1 MVVGCTSPVEI
12 GCTSPQCTTAPAH
25 LSYNHRR
32 VQGAFV
38 QEEIMWSS
46 REHRHGGLKRRYVDF
61 HGGVL
66 RCIDPLRHT
75 HVAFATELHFENWL
89 LHWAEPYVR
98 RLLPHSER
106 LTCLYQGHR
115 LSLSPDLLI
124 ERDHIEIQIVNARD
138 TPTSRA
144 RTRSLAYVAHSHGF
158 MWSARTPEQIRSQ
171 PVLLSNLDRLR
182 QCAAIHAD
190 DRAISVSRAITTFLR
205 SASATTRGEVRGCIH
220 REIPDTLVDAVL
232 IRLHAAGLLRI
243 DLEEIRYGQSTLILR
258 Q

>member
-1 MVVGCTSPVEI
+1 
-12 GCTSPQCTTAPAH
+12 
-25 LSYNHRR
+25 
-32 VQGAFV
+32 
-38 QEEIMWSS
+38 MWSS
-46 REHRHGGLKRRYVDF
+46 REHRHGGLHRRYIGF

-89 LHWAEPYVR
+89 LHWADPSVR

-124 ERDHIEIQIVNARD
+124 ERNCIEIQIVNARD

-144 RTRSLAYVAHSHGF
+144 RARSLAYVAHAHGF
-158 MWSARTPEQIRSQ
+158 IWSARTPEQIRSQ

-190 DRAISVSRAITTFLR
+190 DRAISVSRAIAQLLL
-205 SASATTRGEVRGCIH
+205 SASATTRGEIRAHIH
-220 REIPDTLVDAVL
+220 RDIPDTLVDAVL
-232 IRLHAAGLLRI
+232 IRLHAAGVLKI
-243 DLEEIRYGQSTLILR
+243 QLEEVRYGQSTLILR
-258 Q
+258 K

>member
-1 MVVGCTSPVEI
+1 M
-12 GCTSPQCTTAPAH
+12 
-25 LSYNHRR
+25 
-32 VQGAFV
+32 
-38 QEEIMWSS
+38 
-46 REHRHGGLKRRYVDF
+46 
-61 HGGVL
+61 L

-115 LSLSPDLLI
+115 FSVSPDLLI
-124 ERDHIEIQIVNARD
+124 ERNCIEIQIVNACD

-144 RTRSLAYVAHSHGF
+144 RTRSLAYVASAYGF
-158 MWSARTPEQIRSQ
+158 TWSVRTREQIRRQ

-190 DRAISVSRAITTFLR
+190 DRAIAVSQTIATFLL
-205 SASATTRGEVRGCIH
+205 SASATTRGEIRGLIH
-220 REIPDTLVDAVL
+220 PEIPDTLVDAVL
-232 IRLHAAGLLRI
+232 IRLHAAGLLKI
-243 DLEEIRYGQSTLILR
+243 LLEEVRYGQSTLILR
-258 Q
+258 K